1 MAAAESLSTMEQE
14 SYVKLNDGQYA
25 MRVTGTA
32 NGDSPAALEVVIPV
46 VARVTSTFAD
56 GKVAAPA
63 AAAAIATSGNLAA
76 GTWDIEVTT
85 FIGGTTV
92 ANLEINNM
100 AFKFGGTQLT
110 LLGNPVPGTA
120 GATDMGK
127 YKFRVDVPAPTPVSV
142 VAVANATA
150 GSIYFAHIVGTRV
163 N

>member
-1 MAAAESLSTMEQE
+1 MVALESLSTMEQE
-14 SYVKLNDGQYA
+14 SYVKLSDGQYA
-25 MRVTGTA
+25 LRVTGTA

-46 VARVTSTFAD
+46 VARVTSSFAD
-56 GKVAAPA
+56 GKVTTPA
-63 AAAAIATSGNLAA
+63 AAANIALTGNLAA

-92 ANLEINNM
+92 ASLEINNM
-100 AFKFGGTQLT
+100 ALKFGGTQLT

-127 YKFRVDVPAPTPVSV
+127 YKCRVDVPTPTPMSV
-142 VAVANATA
+142 VAVALATTGA
-150 GSIYFAHIVGTRV
+150 IYYASIIATRV

>member
-1 MAAAESLSTMEQE
+1 MVALESTNTMQQN
-14 SYVKLNDGQYA
+14 SFVKLNDGQYA

-32 NGDSPAALEVVIPV
+32 NGDSAAALEVVIPV

-56 GKVAAPA
+56 GKVTTPA
-63 AAAAIATSGNLAA
+63 AAAVIAVTGNIPA
-76 GTWDIEVTT
+76 GTWDVEVTT

-92 ANLEINNM
+92 ATLEINNM
-100 AFKFGGTQLT
+100 ALKFGATQLC

-127 YKFRVDVPAPTPVSV
+127 YKCRVDVPAPTPMSV
-142 VAVANATA
+142 IAVALATTGA
-150 GSIYFAHIVGTRV
+150 IYFASIIATRV

>member
-1 MAAAESLSTMEQE
+1 MQQE

-32 NGDSPAALEVVIPV
+32 NGDSAAALEVVIPV
-46 VARVTSTFAD
+46 VARVTSSFAD
-56 GKVAAPA
+56 GKVTAPA
-63 AAAAIATSGNLAA
+63 AAANIAVTGNLPA

-92 ANLEINNM
+92 AGLEINNM
-100 AFKFGGTQLT
+100 AFKLGNTQLT

-127 YKFRVDVPAPTPVSV
+127 YRFRCDIPTPTPVSV
-142 VAVANATA
+142 IAVANATA
-150 GSIYFAHIVGTRV
+150 GSIYFASIVATRV